1 MNVWIAKITLLV
13 GLVAMIA
20 IRVPHAKKC
29 AKIKVVES
37 KRSRPENVVFFLAWL
52 GSMILPVVWIATPFL
67 SFADY
72 RLDPGPFWLGVV
84 LLVLGLWLFHRSHA
98 DLSTNWSISLDIREN
113 HSLVTSGVY
122 RRIRHPMYAAIFLMA
137 AGQALFVPNWLA
149 GPLYLCA
156 FVLLFALRVGP
167 EERMMLERFGSEYET
182 YMQTSKRLIPGVW

>member
-1 MNVWIAKITLLV
+1 MNIWISKITLLV

-20 IRVPHAKKC
+20 IRVPHAKEC
-29 AKIKVVES
+29 AKVKVVES

-52 GSMILPVVWIATPFL
+52 GCMILPVVWIATPFL

-72 RLDPGPFWLGVV
+72 KLYPGPFWLGVV
-84 LLVLGLWLFHRSHA
+84 LFGLGLWLFYRSHA

-137 AGQALFVPNWLA
+137 AGQALAVPNWLA

-167 EERMMLERFGSEYET
+167 EERMMLERFGGEYET
-182 YMQTSKRLIPGVW
+182 YMQVSQRLIPGIW